1 MLYSDMT
8 RTPVISMSQWSSH
21 VCACM
26 HTNEMFSNWEKSR
39 EGESNRK
46 MRGREEKRG
55 RKGRREGERGEEGGT
70 QGDREREEERGWGEI
85 RMESGEK
92 QLISQGTLP
101 HEFVHVLYSYLLA
114 FPE

>member
-8 RTPVISMSQWSSH
+8 TIPVLSKSQWSPH

-26 HTNEMFSNWEKSR
+26 HRNEMFSNWEKSR

-46 MRGREEKRG
+46 MREREERG
-55 RKGRREGERGEEGGT
+55 RKGGRQREGRKERK
-70 QGDREREEERGWGEI
+70 GWGGGGGGGI
-85 RMESGEK
+85 ESGEK
-92 QLISQGTLP
+92 HRQLISQGTLP
-101 HEFVHVLYSYLLA
+101 HKFVHVLYSYLLA